1 MDVKQHKFEAFF
13 NHKTV
18 LEEAVP
24 LTHGTCVFSLLFLP
38 MCSLCTLSCFHT
50 LATHKCFTNERA
62 W

>member
-1 MDVKQHKFEAFF
+1 MDVKHINLKAFF

-24 LTHGTCVFSLLFLP
+24 LPHGTRVISLLFLP
-38 MCSLCTLSCFHT
+38 MCSLCTLLCFHT